1 VAPSRSIDGQ
11 LLEVERLSRQGPSDH
26 GRRALTQLLRS
37 RNNLVAARAAEVAG
51 RWSNGELIPEL
62 LRLWERSLADP
73 VKSDR
78 ACHAKLAVVDAL
90 DDLGYEDRDLFLRGA
105 RHVQLEP
112 SYGPPVDSAPLL
124 RARCA
129 RILASRGHP
138 DIYVILA
145 DLLMDPEPGVRR
157 EAAELATELGGER
170 GELLLRMR
178 VLAGE
183 GHTENYATYFRGLL
197 DLSPGLSLPLLE
209 SHTRSPNPGVA
220 EEAILALGESRM
232 PEAFPIL
239 RGLFE
244 ATAMGEDRRGIVL
257 GICLLRLPEAVDF
270 LEEILL
276 HRDSASARYVVEAL
290 GVYRGTP
297 EVVARMRAAAE
308 KRGDPGLLKV
318 LEMVVEGEG
327 R

>member
-1 VAPSRSIDGQ
+1 VSPSKSIDGQ
-11 LLEVERLSRQGPSDH
+11 LLEVERLSGERPSDA
-26 GRRALTQLLRS
+26 GRKALTSLLRS
-37 RNNLVAARAAEVAG
+37 RNNLVAARAAQVAG
-51 RWSNGELIPEL
+51 RWSDGELIPEL
-62 LRLWERSLADP
+62 LRLWERSLTDP

-78 ACHAKLAVVDAL
+78 ACHAKLAVAEAL
-90 DDLGYEDRDLFLRGA
+90 DELGYRGQDPFLQGV

-112 SYGPPVDSAPLL
+112 AYGPPVDSAPQL

-138 DIYVILA
+138 DIYLILA

-197 DLSPGLSLPLLE
+197 DLSPGLSLSLLE
-209 SHTRSPNPGVA
+209 SHTRHPNPGVA
-220 EEAILALGESRM
+220 EEAVLALGESHM

-239 RGLFE
+239 RDLFE
-244 ATAMGEDRRGIVL
+244 ATAMGEDRRGVVL
-257 GICLLRLPEAVDF
+257 GMCLLRLPEAVDF

-276 HRDSASARYVVEAL
+276 DHDSASARYVVDAL

-297 EVVARMRAAAE
+297 EVIARMRRAAE
-308 KRGDPGLLKV
+308 RRGDPELLKA
-318 LEMVVEGEG
+318 LEVVVEGD
-327 R
+327 RR